1 MAVVESV
8 KNAGHDYFAFFVCRD
23 PVAKLVSTYKLVSQR
38 PPSSSGSE
46 KERNRQ
52 QYHHHSQI
60 SLLPSMTPRY
70 NLARSRGRGGQEGG
84 RARAIG
90 FPAGVPYS
98 VPKKCFKKC
107 QKSVKERVLL
117 APSIGARRIASEVN
131 CDSIRTYGAVLTR
144 TQSVL

>member
-23 PVAKLVSTYKLVSQR
+23 PVAKLVSKYKLVSQR

-46 KERNRQ
+46 RERNRQ
-52 QYHHHSQI
+52 QYHHQSQI

-98 VPKKCFKKC
+98 VPKNVQNK
-107 QKSVKERVLL
+107 
-117 APSIGARRIASEVN
+117 
-131 CDSIRTYGAVLTR
+131 LTF
-144 TQSVL
+144 